1 MTIDNSEY
9 NFLKRGGEMGLL
21 IRAKDWSK
29 TPLGTPSTWPSS
41 LKTMVAV
48 MLENPFGTYIAW
60 GKEYTQ
66 IYNDGY
72 RPILG
77 ETKHPHA
84 LGASTKETF
93 AEVWDFAGPMFAKVM
108 GGEASSFEN
117 YPMTLHRNGFLEN
130 CYFNFA
136 YSPIRLES
144 GEVGGVL
151 VTITE
156 TTLQLQAEKDLK
168 DSKEELEFVIE
179 ASKLATFDYN
189 PITNKFSGNDR
200 LKKWFGLPSS
210 IEMDLSHG
218 IDAIIPQDKKRVTD
232 SIQAALMYSSSQNY
246 DVEYTIYN
254 PISKKE
260 MIVHAKGQAW
270 FNEDKIAYRL
280 NGTLEDVTNRVT
292 ARKKIE
298 ENERSLRM
306 MVLKAPVAIAIF
318 KEPEHKV
325 EVVNEYCLRLWG
337 KTEQE
342 VLHKSIFESLPELK
356 SQGLKEI
363 MDTVYS
369 SGVRYENPE
378 FALDFN
384 RNDLSETLYI
394 NFSFEPMFDAKNKI
408 NGIMVIG
415 YDITPQVMAR
425 REIEKS
431 EQNMRA
437 LVESA
442 PFPIGVYVGEEM
454 RITLANQSIIDTWG
468 KGSDIIGKTYTEV
481 LPELENQKIYEQIL
495 KVLKTGIPYHA
506 KHQRVDL
513 LTHGK
518 LETYYFNYSFTPL
531 MDASGKVNAVM
542 NTAAD
547 VTQLVEAKY
556 KIEESEKRFRNTVKQ
571 AAFGIVIF
579 RGPDHIAELANNT
592 YLQLIDRKEEE
603 FIGQP
608 LFESVPE
615 IIQKVKPIFNDIY
628 KTGEVF
634 HGYEFPVPLNRHGST
649 EICYFNFVYHPLRE
663 MNEITGIMVVAT
675 EVTSTVKARH
685 LIEENEEKLNLI
697 IDASLMGMFELD
709 IASLKINVSARC
721 QEILG
726 FSKSKDIDQSEF
738 LDIIHPKDLP
748 KRNATMQKA
757 LVSGVLEQQLRVKGT
772 DNTYN
777 WIDIK
782 GKIFYDDDQEP
793 VRILG
798 TVRDI
803 SEEMNFQNELM
814 DREAKFRLLA
824 DSMPHQV
831 WTADPNGYLNY
842 FNKTVFDYSGL
853 SLEQLSKTGL
863 LDMVHPDDRKENIEK
878 WSHSVKTGEEFLLEH
893 RFRKHNGEYRWQ
905 LSRAQAQKDKNG
917 KTKMWVGSSTD
928 IQKQKMFTYELEN
941 MVKLRTKEL
950 EQKNIDL
957 ENMNKEL
964 QSFVYISSHDLQ
976 EPLRKIQTFSSR
988 ILETEYEQLSDTA
1001 KRHFGRMQNSAF
1013 RMQTLIQDLIAYSR
1027 TSAQEIKFES
1037 VDLNKII
1044 EDVRESLSEELE
1056 QNEVNLKLY
1065 NICEVR
1071 IIPVQFKQVL
1081 HNLISNSIKFARE
1094 STPLTIE
1101 INCEIVDG
1109 KNLDFEPGFTD
1120 IKYCHIKYTDNG
1132 IGFESE
1138 YNTKIFEVFQ
1148 RLHNKDE
1155 YTGTGIGL
1163 AIVKRIIENHK
1174 GSIFATGALGEG
1186 AVFDIY
1192 IPTV

>member
-9 NFLKRGGEMGLL
+9 SFLKGGGEMGLL

-29 TPLGTPSTWPSS
+29 TPLGNPSTWPSS
-41 LKTMVAV
+41 LKTMVGV
-48 MLENPFGTYIAW
+48 MLENPYGTYIAW
-60 GKEYTQ
+60 GKEFTQ

-77 ETKHPHA
+77 ENKHPYA
-84 LGASTKETF
+84 LGSSTKESF
-93 AEVWDFAGPMFAKVM
+93 SEVWDFADPLFDEVMNGKAMFYKNHM
-108 GGEASSFEN
+108 L
-117 YPMTLHRNGFLEN
+117 TLNRNDYLEQ
-130 CYFNFA
+130 CYFDFA
-136 YSPIRLES
+136 YSPIRLEN

-151 VTITE
+151 VTISE
-156 TTLQLQAEKDLK
+156 TTTSVQAEKHLK
-168 DSKEELEFVIE
+168 HSKEELEFVIE
-179 ASKLATFDYN
+179 ASQLGTFDYN
-189 PITNKFSGNDR
+189 PVSNEFSANPR
-200 LKKWFGLPSS
+200 LKKWFGLPDT
-210 IEMDLSHG
+210 ENMDLSYG
-218 IDAIIPQDKKRVTD
+218 IAAIAPQDRVRVEQAINESLNYDSQQTYDIEFAIIPPT
-232 SIQAALMYSSSQNY
+232 
-246 DVEYTIYN
+246 
-254 PISKKE
+254 SKKE

-270 FNEDKIAYRL
+270 FDDNKTAYRL
-280 NGTLEDVTNRVT
+280 NGTVEDVTNRVT

-337 KTEQE
+337 KTEE
-342 VLHKSIFESLPELK
+342 DVLHKSIFESLPELK
-356 SQGLKEI
+356 AQGLQEI

-369 SGVRYENPE
+369 TGVRYENPE
-378 FALDFN
+378 FGINFIREDI
-384 RNDLSETLYI
+384 SETLYI

-442 PFPIGVYVGEEM
+442 PFPIGVFVGEEM
-454 RITLANQSIIDTWG
+454 RITLANQSIIDAWDRD
-468 KGSDIIGKTYTEV
+468 SDVIGKTYTEV
-481 LPELENQKIYEQIL
+481 LPELENQSIYEQIL
-495 KVLKTGIPYHA
+495 GVLKTGIPYHA
-506 KHQRVDL
+506 KEQKVNL

-518 LETYYFNYSFTPL
+518 LQTYYFNYSFTPL
-531 MDASGKVNAVM
+531 LDASGNVYAVM
-542 NTAAD
+542 NTAVD
-547 VTQLVEAKY
+547 LTQLVEAKY

-579 RGPDHIAELANNT
+579 RGPNHIAELANDT
-592 YLQLIDRKEEE
+592 YLQLIDRKEQE
-603 FIGQP
+603 FIGRP

-615 IIQKVKPIFNDIY
+615 VIDKVKPIFDNIY
-628 KTGEVF
+628 KTGEAF
-634 HGYEFPVPLNRHGST
+634 HGYEFSIPLNRHGST
-649 EICYFNFVYHPLRE
+649 EICYFNFVYQPLKE
-663 MNEITGIMVVAT
+663 MDEITGIMVVAT
-675 EVTSTVKARH
+675 EVTATVKARH

-697 IDASLMGMFELD
+697 IDASQMGMFELD
-709 IASLKINVSARC
+709 VQTLKINVSSRC

-726 FSKSKDIDQSEF
+726 FSKSKNIDQSEF
-738 LDIIHPKDLP
+738 INLIHPKDLP
-748 KRNATMQKA
+748 RRNETMKKA
-757 LVSGVLEQQLRVKGT
+757 FASGILEQQLRVKGS
-772 DNTYN
+772 NGYN

-782 GKIFYDDDQEP
+782 GKIFYDDDQNP
-793 VRILG
+793 LRVLG
-798 TVRDI
+798 TIRDI

-824 DSMPHQV
+824 DSMPQQV
-831 WTADPNGYLNY
+831 WTADPDGYSNY
-842 FNKTVFDYSGL
+842 FNKTVLDYSGL
-853 SLEQLSKTGL
+853 TLQQLLKTGW

-905 LSRAQAQKDKNG
+905 LSRAQPQKDKNG

-1037 VDLNKII
+1037 VDLNAII

-1056 QNEVNLKLY
+1056 QNKVNLKLH

-1094 STPLTIE
+1094 STPLIIE
-1101 INCEIVDG
+1101 INCEIIEG

-1120 IKYCHIKYTDNG
+1120 IKYCHINYTDNG

-1138 YNTKIFEVFQ
+1138 YNSKIFEVFQ

-1174 GSIFATGALGEG
+1174 GIITATGQLGEG